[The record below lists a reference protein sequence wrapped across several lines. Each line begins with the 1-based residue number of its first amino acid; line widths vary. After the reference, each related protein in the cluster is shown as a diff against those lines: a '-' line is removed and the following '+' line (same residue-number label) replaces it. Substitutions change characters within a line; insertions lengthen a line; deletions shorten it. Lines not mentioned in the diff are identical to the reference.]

1 MLKVFSN
8 NINTHERCYEMKLM
22 TQDEINTRK
31 SQTRQ
36 LHCINTIY
44 FVPFEVTKINAS
56 NSKFEEINTVKRQYL
71 HVSVSLYILKLQGKL
86 LYNAVNF

>member
-22 TQDEINTRK
+22 TQHEINTRK
-31 SQTRQ
+31 KQTTQ

-56 NSKFEEINTVKRQYL
+56 NSKFEEINKVKTQFLDGSTYVYL
-71 HVSVSLYILKLQGKL
+71 SL
-86 LYNAVNF
+86 FTFHS